1 MRRTPSEQLRPGELA
16 GKVALV
22 TGAGVRV
29 GRAIAE
35 ELARAG
41 ARVAIHYARSARG
54 ARATAAAIEAEAEA
68 EGSPAQQPPPRQI
81 ARAKG
86 IAGTSSGPPGSRTRL
101 FAADL
106 RADQSCE
113 TLIAEV
119 VTWARRLDILVC
131 SAAGFERRP
140 FEQID
145 RAAFRDMVALNLE
158 APLRLA
164 QAAAPFLRARRGLI
178 VNILDVAAFHAW
190 AGYAHY
196 AASKAGLA
204 MLTRVLAL
212 ELAPRVRVC
221 AVAPG
226 TVEFPA
232 DYPRSARREVVA
244 RIPLGRVGRA
254 ADVARAVRYLA
265 SADYVTG
272 SVLAVDGGRLA
283 GTRGIL

>member
-1 MRRTPSEQLRPGELA
+1 MRRTPIEQLRPGELA

-54 ARATAAAIEAEAEA
+54 AQATAAAIEAEAQA
-68 EGSPAQQPPPRQI
+68 SWSPTPAPPRQR
-81 ARAKG
+81 ARAKE
-86 IAGTSSGPPGSRTRL
+86 IAATSVGPPGSRTRL

-113 TLIAEV
+113 SLIAEV
-119 VTWARRLDILVC
+119 VAWGRRLDILVC
-131 SAAGFERRP
+131 SAAAFERRR
-140 FEQID
+140 FEEID